1 MSVAHSVPLNRKPII
16 RAFDVFLPAQLLALQ
31 QWINTLY
38 ANPTAPLRA
47 CLAIFFEDQKIARRA
62 HSYRYVLLSQLLL
75 SQQQVDRLHMSCCYL
90 LSIKF
95 NNHLIYNDI

>member
-1 MSVAHSVPLNRKPII
+1 MSVAQSVPLYRKPII
-16 RAFDVFLPAQLLALQ
+16 RAFDVCLPAQLLALQ

-47 CLAIFFEDQKIARRA
+47 CLTIFFEDQKIARRA
-62 HSYRYVLLSQLLL
+62 RSYRYVLLSQLLI
-75 SQQQVDRLHMSCCYL
+75 SQQQVDRLHVSCCYL

-95 NNHLIYNDI
+95 TNYLIYNDI

>member
-1 MSVAHSVPLNRKPII
+1 MSVAQSVPLHRKPII
-16 RAFDVFLPAQLLALQ
+16 RAFGAFLSAQLLALQ

-62 HSYRYVLLSQLLL
+62 RSYRYVLLWQLLL
-75 SQQQVDRLHMSCCYL
+75 SQQQVDRLHVGCCYL
-90 LSIKF
+90 LSITF
-95 NNHLIYNDI
+95 ANYLIYNDI

>member
-1 MSVAHSVPLNRKPII
+1 MSVAQSVPLYRKPII

-38 ANPTAPLRA
+38 ANSTAPLRA
-47 CLAIFFEDQKIARRA
+47 CFAMFFEDRKIARRA
-62 HSYRYVLLSQLLL
+62 RSYGYVLLSQLLR
-75 SQQQVDRLHMSCCYL
+75 SQQQVDRLRGSCCYL

-95 NNHLIYNDI
+95 TNLLIYNDI

>member
-1 MSVAHSVPLNRKPII
+1 MSVAHSVPLSRKPII
-16 RAFDVFLPAQLLALQ
+16 RAFDVFLPAQLLAFQ

-62 HSYRYVLLSQLLL
+62 RSYRYVLLWQLLL
-75 SQQQVDRLHMSCCYL
+75 SQQQVDRLHVSCCYL
-90 LSIKF
+90 FNVKF
-95 NNHLIYNDI
+95 NNYLIYNDI